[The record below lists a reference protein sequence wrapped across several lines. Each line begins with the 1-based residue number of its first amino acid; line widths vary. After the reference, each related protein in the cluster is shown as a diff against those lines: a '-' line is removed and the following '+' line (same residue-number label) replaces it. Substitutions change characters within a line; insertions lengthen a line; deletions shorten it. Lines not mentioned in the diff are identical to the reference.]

1 MKEDEITVF
10 INKFV
15 ETYQKEKEKLPYNI
29 NLVELIK
36 ANENAHSRILC
47 KLLQYKNDKGKYEIL
62 ENLTQYIQ
70 NKYPEKEDF
79 QRIKVKKPKITQE
92 IKRIDLWIRDNDYA
106 IIIENKINWAIDQE
120 EQLASYIKTTEDYG
134 FKAKPIYVIYL
145 TLTYEKEATNNSWG
159 KYINSSIY
167 QNRYLQL
174 SFKDDILPW
183 LKEKLMPQIN
193 EKEKGLCVAL
203 EQYIDYFEG
212 KFCLK
217 KINIEM
223 TKELQNSIKTN
234 LKLDENFDDNIKKLD
249 EVINQLTF
257 ARKIAFL
264 QQWQEQLEKYYEDQ
278 ETEIDEDE
286 MVVLRKPIV
295 LTDGNYP
302 KVYYPFNGYK
312 AAIQYGINDSEPI
325 YGVVWD
331 DTKNNQKLKEELSKK
346 GIKETRGSD
355 WWYCQEKTT
364 EENALKKLKELITK
378 LEKPV

>member
-1 MKEDEITVF
+1 MREDEIIVF
-10 INKFV
+10 INKFI

-47 KLLQYKNDKGKYEIL
+47 KLLQYKNDKGKYKIL
-62 ENLTQYIQ
+62 ENLIQYIQ

-79 QRIKVKKPKITQE
+79 QKIKVEKPKITQN
-92 IKRIDLWIRDNDYA
+92 IKYIDLWIRDNDYA
-106 IIIENKINWAIDQE
+106 VIVENKICGAKDGE
-120 EQLASYIKTTEDYG
+120 EQLAGYIKTTEDCG
-134 FKAKPIYVIYL
+134 FKAKQIYVIYL
-145 TLTYEKEATNNSWG
+145 TLTYEKEVTDNSWG
-159 KYINSSIY
+159 NYINSSIY
-167 QNRYLQL
+167 QNKYLQL
-174 SFKDDILPW
+174 SYKDDILPW

-193 EKEKGLCVAL
+193 EKEKGLYSAL
-203 EQYIDYFEG
+203 EQYIGFFEG

-217 KINIEM
+217 KVNIEM

-249 EVINQLTF
+249 EIIHQLTF

-264 QQWQEQLEKYYEDQ
+264 QQWKEQLEKYYEDKMIALQ
-278 ETEIDEDE
+278 
-286 MVVLRKPIV
+286 KPIV

-302 KVYYPFNGYK
+302 KIYYPFNGYK

-331 DTKNNQKLKEELSKK
+331 DKKNNQKLKEELSEK
-346 GIKETRGSD
+346 GIKKTRGSD
-355 WWYCQEKTT
+355 WWYCQEKIT
-364 EENALKKLKELITK
+364 EENALIKLKELITK